1 MGRLQ
6 DKVAVITGAGSGIG
20 KASALRFAAEGAAI
34 VVTDLYAESA
44 EKVAA
49 EITAD
54 GGKAISLG
62 VDVGVE
68 SAIKE
73 MIDKTISQFGRI
85 DVLYNNAVNNNPER
99 SQRDRDLLNFDAEIF
114 EWTLRVNTLGGVL
127 ACKYALPHML
137 GQGGGSI
144 LFTSSTSASAGE
156 VTAFS
161 YGASKA
167 AVNWYVKT
175 IAATYGKQGIRCNA
189 IIPGVIRT
197 PSQQAWSNP
206 EMDKAFLDIHN
217 SPRLGEP
224 EDIASMALFL
234 ASDEAAFVNGSLH
247 QVDGG
252 ISCATPMVPVV
263 RKYLS

>member
-6 DKVAVITGAGSGIG
+6 NKVAVITGAGSGIG
-20 KASALRFAAEGAAI
+20 RASALRFAGEGAAV

-44 EKVAA
+44 EQVAG
-49 EITAD
+49 EINSS
-54 GGKAISLG
+54 GGKAIGLA

-68 SAIKE
+68 AAVKD
-73 MIDKTISQFGRI
+73 MIDQTVSQFGRV

-99 SQRDRDLLNFDAEIF
+99 SRRDRDLLNFDAEIF

-127 ACKYALPHML
+127 GCKYALPHML
-137 GQGGGSI
+137 KQGGGSI

-197 PSQQAWSNP
+197 PSQRAWSNP
-206 EMDKAFLDIHN
+206 EMDEAFLSVHN

-224 EDIASMALFL
+224 EDIANMALFL
-234 ASDEAAFVNGSLH
+234 ASDEAAFVNGSLY

-263 RKYLS
+263 RNFLS